1 MEFSWANDNGL
12 KKEVIPILHQLE
24 VSLNRPVKLVGKE
37 DNTACIIGIKKG
49 YSTALRY
56 LKRHA
61 ELSLGFTHE
70 VFYPDRTLSSSR
82 YWAQLTYWDTKCHKG
97 DWMIK
102 ELPPRAFFQQAWRLA
117 GLRDTQ

>member
-1 MEFSWANDNGL
+1 MVGANDNGP
-12 KKEVIPILHQLE
+12 KKEVILLHHQLE
-24 VSLNRPVKLVGKE
+24 VSLNRPVKLVCKE

-70 VFYPDRTLSSSR
+70 VFYPDRTLGSPR
-82 YWAQLTYWDTKCHKG
+82 YWAELSYWDTKLHKG
-97 DWMIK
+97 HWMTK
-102 ELPPRAFFQQAWRLA
+102 ELIPCAFEHAWRLA
-117 GLRDTQ
+117 GMQDSQ

>member
-1 MEFSWANDNGL
+1 MVGANDNGL

-70 VFYPDRTLSSSR
+70 VFYPDRTLGSPR
-82 YWAQLTYWDTKCHKG
+82 YWAELSYWDTKLHKG
-97 DWMIK
+97 DWMTK
-102 ELPPRAFFQQAWRLA
+102 ELTPCAFEHAWRLA
-117 GLRDTQ
+117 GMQDAK